1 MVVQAQTGSGKTLSY
16 LLPLFEKIDTTKRET
31 QVIVLAPTHE
41 LVMQIVNQ
49 VKLLSQNSE
58 IPVTTLPLIGE
69 VNIQKQIKNI
79 KDTKPHIVVGSCGRI
94 LDLIKQRKQHEPL
107 PTSALET
114 SFMLEKVLSSAIA
127 EIKEP
132 YNKAIAALE
141 DKINDKN
148 EIIADLREQVAE
160 LLKDK
165 ASLQTTIETLQ
176 QRDGLENFI
185 FPPGVADK
193 KDQDTSHV

>member
-1 MVVQAQTGSGKTLSY
+1 MNNFQQLNLDSNLIKGLQKQGITSPTEVQSLVFENIKNHKDMVVQAQTGSGKTLSY

-79 KDTKPHIVVGSCGRI
+79 KVDSRESSLLRRLERGR
-94 LDLIKQRKQHEPL
+94 
-107 PTSALET
+107 
-114 SFMLEKVLSSAIA
+114 
-127 EIKEP
+127 EIG
-132 YNKAIAALE
+132 
-141 DKINDKN
+141 
-148 EIIADLREQVAE
+148 R
-160 LLKDK
+160 
-165 ASLQTTIETLQ
+165 
-176 QRDGLENFI
+176 
-185 FPPGVADK
+185 
-193 KDQDTSHV
+193 